1 MTAPTARHSKRKIP
15 ACINKQGLLDTNFQY
30 IWAGQEMQKAVKY
43 SIFKTKWGYFGLAG
57 TEYGLIRTHLP
68 AQQPDKII
76 YRLLRNL
83 QQAQLDKD
91 FFKAIQQ
98 QIIAYFD
105 GDCINFNED
114 VPVILDGFSLFARG
128 VLTACRNVRFSETIS
143 YGQLAERIGR
153 AGAARAVGRVLAKN
167 PLPLIIPCHRVIK
180 SDGKIGGFSA
190 TGGKDL
196 KKKLLRHEQ
205 KQAAGRPK

>member
-1 MTAPTARHSKRKIP
+1 MIFHRICTSER
-15 ACINKQGLLDTNFQY
+15 L
-30 IWAGQEMQKAVKY
+30 QKVVKY

-57 TEYGLIRTHLP
+57 TEYGLLRSQLP
-68 AQQPDKII
+68 GLEADKIKC
-76 YRLLRNL
+76 RLLKNL
-83 QQAQLDKD
+83 QQAQFDKD

-114 VPVILDGFSLFARG
+114 VPVILDGVSLFARG
-128 VLTACRNVRFSETIS
+128 VLITCRNIRFGETIS
-143 YGQLAERIGR
+143 YGRLAERIGR
-153 AGAARAVGRVLAKN
+153 AGAGRAVGRVLAKN

-180 SDGKIGGFSA
+180 SDGKIGGFSS

-196 KKKLLRHEQ
+196 KKRLLRHEQ
-205 KQAAGRPK
+205 KQAPEAAGEKVNGKDSALQ